1 MYLEADIKTKVIS
14 GTRNHEFNNE
24 MRFTFDKCPP
34 EVRNSLNCTH
44 AVLIVNQKPVIVQL
58 WGKQVA
64 DKKPVNV
71 APKRTVALEQSEN
84 CRFWISKCCLLL
96 AVFELVLLVVFFYV
110 TW

>member
-1 MYLEADIKTKVIS
+1 MIS

-44 AVLIVNQKPVIVQL
+44 AVLIVNQKPVIIQL

-71 APKRTVALEQSEN
+71 AAKKGKDTKAIMRAETKKQTVSLAL
-84 CRFWISKCCLLL
+84 L
-96 AVFELVLLVVFFYV
+96 
-110 TW
+110 